1 MAGIIADP
9 PQFRRANRRLVQW
22 TKPPAR
28 TYMDR
33 LIQFPT
39 DMKCNRNMRA
49 ILESTLAGYMDG
61 QQREWGEGAGDGKGE
76 RRARRNWRTAGAALN
91 FQASILHIVIPA
103 ISIYATIPV
112 AGIAENLFKGDKE
125 LRERERERV
134 AES

>member
-1 MAGIIADP
+1 
-9 PQFRRANRRLVQW
+9 
-22 TKPPAR
+22 
-28 TYMDR
+28 MDR

-103 ISIYATIPV
+103 ISIYATIP
-112 AGIAENLFKGDKE
+112 E
-125 LRERERERV
+125 RERERER
-134 AES
+134 ESRRVKSRMHSREIF